1 MFQNAQ
7 IGQIIQERRKTL
19 GMTQTELAGQLGI
32 SPQAVSKWENG
43 MGSPDIS
50 LLPEIGNILHLSM
63 DQLFGLA
70 SVEFD
75 DAPSYGDGGAAK
87 AADHAEEATHDEQD
101 EHDGNAT
108 SFAES
113 ASAFPETY
121 HGLTFVASFRNRAC
135 YSNVPLSHRDGEH
148 LYFENGSEADLSE
161 NVVVNHDRSR
171 IEIVFLEEIRREAAK
186 EAKEASNLGNAEE
199 ISRLNLELHGS
210 CKVQIRKTTASQ
222 FSWRAEGSQSFLRSI
237 QATQENHCLRLTIDP
252 KENAH
257 SLRIF
262 NIPIFGK
269 DNNTITI
276 DCPSDTLEELR
287 LRTAGSSDV
296 DALVSFQRA
305 SIRTAGSSDVN
316 LARVENL
323 ELNMA
328 GSGDVDVETCSGAS
342 IRMAGSAD
350 ACIHQ
355 IYGVL
360 HVDLSGSGDFKVDQG
375 EVSEFRCS
383 LRGSGD
389 VDARGLVVD
398 DSEVV
403 IRGSGDVVIG
413 RVKGKSVEQLSMSS
427 TLEILQRG

>member
-1 MFQNAQ
+1 M
-7 IGQIIQERRKTL
+7 
-19 GMTQTELAGQLGI
+19 
-32 SPQAVSKWENG
+32 
-43 MGSPDIS
+43 
-50 LLPEIGNILHLSM
+50 
-63 DQLFGLA
+63 
-70 SVEFD
+70 
-75 DAPSYGDGGAAK
+75 
-87 AADHAEEATHDEQD
+87 
-101 EHDGNAT
+101 
-108 SFAES
+108 
-113 ASAFPETY
+113 
-121 HGLTFVASFRNRAC
+121 
-135 YSNVPLSHRDGEH
+135 
-148 LYFENGSEADLSE
+148 
-161 NVVVNHDRSR
+161 
-171 IEIVFLEEIRREAAK
+171 
-186 EAKEASNLGNAEE
+186 
-199 ISRLNLELHGS
+199 
-210 CKVQIRKTTASQ
+210 
-222 FSWRAEGSQSFLRSI
+222 
-237 QATQENHCLRLTIDP
+237 RLTIDP

-262 NIPIFGK
+262 NNPIFGK

-413 RVKGKSVEQLSMSS
+413 RGQVRGASLHEQHARDFAARLSPIETRRWCHPCLPAGNGTVGAFFSATDENAVFLAPNDLAASMA
-427 TLEILQRG
+427 LPPFFNMARPACDARGWVVQTMPRRA